1 MKKRL
6 FLIFMLTLVIFLTGC
21 GKENKE
27 KLRQNFI
34 NDTSSL
40 KGYYME
46 GVLSITNNDD
56 TYNYDVKV
64 GFKKDDNFKVTLLNK
79 GNNYEQIILR
89 NTDGVYIV
97 NPSLNR
103 SFKFQ
108 SEWPYNNSQSYL
120 LHSVAND
127 LKEDNSYT
135 FEQKDNN
142 YIFTTKVNYP
152 NNPNLVK
159 EKITLDKD
167 LNLKEVKVLS
177 KDNIPY
183 IIFTVSSLDK
193 KAIFADNYF
202 LLETISKNLNEKTTT
217 EEDTKTTLKIDEA
230 LFPLY
235 LPSNTS
241 LKNRE
246 TIKTDVGERV
256 IMTFAGDN
264 PFILVQETVT
274 REKEFTTI
282 PTSGSPYL
290 LVDTVGALTNGSYT
304 WISNGIEYYIVSDVM
319 EQNELLEVAKSINA
333 VPTINEK

>member
-6 FLIFMLTLVIFLTGC
+6 FLILMLTLVIFLTGC

-89 NTDGVYIV
+89 NTDGVFIV

-120 LHSVAND
+120 LHSIAND

-142 YIFTTKVNYP
+142 YIFITKVNYP

-159 EKITLDKD
+159 EKITLDKN
-167 LNLKEVKVLS
+167 LNLKEVSVLT

-183 IIFTVSSLDK
+183 IIFKVTSLDK

-202 LLETISKNLNEKTTT
+202 LLETISKNLNEKNTTS
-217 EEDTKTTLKIDEA
+217 EDSKTTLKIDEA

-235 LPSNTS
+235 LPCYCFLN
-241 LKNRE
+241 
-246 TIKTDVGERV
+246 
-256 IMTFAGDN
+256 
-264 PFILVQETVT
+264 
-274 REKEFTTI
+274 
-282 PTSGSPYL
+282 
-290 LVDTVGALTNGSYT
+290 
-304 WISNGIEYYIVSDVM
+304 
-319 EQNELLEVAKSINA
+319 
-333 VPTINEK
+333 

>member
-1 MKKRL
+1 MKKIFASIL
-6 FLIFMLTLVIFLTGC
+6 FVFMVIMLSGC
-21 GKENKE
+21 GSKGE
-27 KLRQNFI
+27 KDILKNLSKKVDVEAYYLDGKLEIVNNEDSYQYDVEAAYKSKNNFRV
-34 NDTSSL
+34 SL
-40 KGYYME
+40 KNK
-46 GVLSITNNDD
+46 VNNH
-56 TYNYDVKV
+56 
-64 GFKKDDNFKVTLLNK
+64 
-79 GNNYEQIILR
+79 EQIILK
-89 NTDGVYIV
+89 NEEGVYV
-97 NPSLNR
+97 LTPSLNK

-120 LHSVAND
+120 LHSIAND

-142 YIFTTKVNYP
+142 YIFITKVNYP

-159 EKITLDKD
+159 EKITLDKN
-167 LNLKEVKVLS
+167 LNLKEVSVLT

-183 IIFTVSSLDK
+183 IIFKVTSLDK

-202 LLETISKNLNEKTTT
+202 LLETISKNLNEKNTTS
-217 EEDTKTTLKIDEA
+217 EDSKTTLKIDEA

-246 TIKTDVGERV
+246 TIKTDIGERV
-256 IMTFAGDN
+256 IMTFSGDN
-264 PFILVQETVT
+264 PFILVQETVA

-282 PTSGSPYL
+282 PTSGTPYL

-319 EQNELLEVAKSINA
+319 EQNELLEVAKSINV
-333 VPTINEK
+333 VPTMNEK